1 MCDGKSCGC
10 SNNQGGSCGGGRTGC
25 GWNHRTLLWVLVALA
40 VGAIIFCTGFKLG
53 MLRSYFGGWG
63 YDNYGGYNMMYRS
76 GNWGPGMMGN
86 WQIQQAVEDVES
98 TSSSKK

>member
-10 SNNQGGSCGGGRTGC
+10 GNNQGGSCGGGHMGC

-53 MLRSYFGGWG
+53 MLRSYFVGGEFG
-63 YDNYGGYNMMYRS
+63 RGGYNMMYRS
-76 GNWGPGMMGN
+76 DVRWPGMMGN
-86 WQIQQAVEDVES
+86 WQQQVEEDVQS
-98 TSSSKK
+98 TTSVKK